1 MWKPA
6 ERFYELTEPKT
17 SLYKILLKMW
27 VQADRIPIDQQNKLQ
42 TILFRKPSDRQ
53 NVLNV
58 KLGHPYSFKKVFPT
72 AKHFEFKEY
81 VQHSKTTT
89 ATLENL
95 LRNTTYRIY
104 LLSPWVIWKWGH
116 T

>member
-1 MWKPA
+1 M
-6 ERFYELTEPKT
+6 
-17 SLYKILLKMW
+17 
-27 VQADRIPIDQQNKLQ
+27 QADRIPIGQQNKLQ

-58 KLGHPYSFKKVFPT
+58 KLGHPCSFKKVFPT
-72 AKHFEFKEY
+72 AKHFEFKQY

-95 LRNTTYRIY
+95 LRNATYPNLFAVPLSHMKMRPY
-104 LLSPWVIWKWGH
+104 LVNCKKNSLNC
-116 T
+116 